1 MPDDILKDA
10 IETSRRILEGISDFE
25 TQGNKFLINLFIIFI
40 INNKY

>member
-25 TQGNKFLINLFIIFI
+25 TQGNNKIF
-40 INNKY
+40 